1 MVALLESTT
10 LWPWRPI
17 YWEPVSGTGERIMVG
32 VAYSFGSEFRA
43 VRTIRKDVLE
53 CLFGRSA
60 SGLVNLID
68 ESIKVVQLVAAES
81 RSLESVSSEVFG
93 LIPGELRQTAASS
106 AAEILETACLL
117 YSSLVNLD
125 KLDDLDENDA
135 PQQED
140 VNRRFGTEV
149 RTEVLKVRPDLSSG
163 FGATAQLI
171 AGGQAVKFGFSSHR
185 AIIHF
190 TVLHPVR
197 HNSSLRDARA
207 KLFELQRA
215 REISGIPHAAL
226 IAATPRQDDPTLGS
240 KQRDQLR
247 VNQIEIEKEADAVDM
262 RWYPAHSA
270 ADGATKLIQ
279 VAG

>member
-1 MVALLESTT
+1 MAISLESTT
-10 LWPWRPI
+10 LWPWRPL
-17 YWEPVSGTGERIMVG
+17 YWEPVSGTGERLMVG
-32 VAYSFGSEFRA
+32 VVYGFGGEFRA

-60 SGLVNLID
+60 SGLVSLID
-68 ESIKVVQLVAAES
+68 ESIRVVQLIAAES
-81 RSLESVSSEVFG
+81 RSLDGVSSEVFG
-93 LIPGELRQTAASS
+93 LAPGELRNTAAAS
-106 AAEILETACLL
+106 AVELLETACLL

-125 KLDDLDENDA
+125 KLDDVDENDA

-149 RTEVLKVRPDLSSG
+149 RTEVLKIRPDLSSG

-171 AGGQAVKFGFSSHR
+171 TGGQAVKFGFSSHR

-197 HNSSLRDARA
+197 HNASLRDARA

-226 IAATPRQDDPTLGS
+226 IAAAPRQDDPTLGS

-247 VNQIEIEKEADAVDM
+247 VNQIEIEREADAVDM

-270 ADGATKLIQ
+270 TEGATRLIA